1 MTHFNKFLLGI
12 RGKKGLSAAAMIEIG
27 DAARDQKEW
36 NKASLAYKGALDQE
50 PDLYDIWIQYGH
62 VLKEDGQLDDA
73 IAAYREAAGQ
83 DQDDAEIHVHLGH
96 LLKRLGRDTEAVQAF
111 RQVIELNPSNNEA
124 IEELLTL
131 GYKVPNRA
139 VQDRQS
145 KTLSESPAQASAPQ
159 VQASQVTITP
169 GWITQ
174 LDGSTDFGVAGRPG
188 GRVEAWLRVPKSAPP
203 QASVGLWINGTLV
216 AVEPLP
222 PTSGGSVVDLVF
234 DPPGSVMPGAD
245 LNASVGLITLDG
257 PPEASR
263 PLQLTYGAPSNA
275 FQSNFTLP
283 PVEPLKDF
291 GIITFGFTR
300 TYALE
305 LVLESLHRQGVSDI
319 TEVWIDGHQA
329 NPKTKEALASTHEMV
344 ARYPLAAVRAHR
356 GNFGFRKMVL
366 LGLQHMVNTYK
377 RFVVIED
384 DCFPTGQAAEVFYKT
399 LCEVEND
406 ERIFS
411 VYGHHFL
418 TPSEGETCNRFQGWG
433 WGTTAE
439 KMRPLLN
446 ELIECFSMTEEK
458 YLSFVDRALTPEV
471 EGFINVTPSRQPVD
485 TLRRFFAWDETLSLL
500 AGRRGLV
507 HMPTQPRVIYNFGAG
522 KDSTHFSN
530 VDWYRKPP
538 FNMISPDE
546 VWDVF

>member
-1 MTHFNKFLLGI
+1 MIHFNKFLLSI
-12 RGKKGLSAAAMIEIG
+12 RGKKKLSAAAMIELG

-36 NKASLAYKGALDQE
+36 NKASIAYKGALDQE
-50 PDLYDIWIQYGH
+50 PDLSDIWIQYAH
-62 VLKEDGQLDDA
+62 VLKEDGRLDDA
-73 IAAYREAAGQ
+73 VAAYREAAGQ
-83 DQDDAEIHVHLGH
+83 HPSDAETHIHLGH
-96 LLKRLGRDTEAVQAF
+96 LLKRIGRDAEAVQAF
-111 RQVIELNPSNNEA
+111 RQVLELNPSDSET
-124 IEELLTL
+124 IEELLML
-131 GYKVPNRA
+131 GYKAPSNVAQNGR
-139 VQDRQS
+139 S
-145 KTLSESPAQASAPQ
+145 KYLPKTPAQASATQ
-159 VQASQVTITP
+159 VKTSQAVITP

-174 LDGSTDFGVAGRPG
+174 SDSSTDFGVVGQPG
-188 GRVEAWLRVPKSAPP
+188 GRVAAWLRVPKSAPP
-203 QASVGLWINGTLV
+203 QASAGLWINGVLA
-216 AVEPLP
+216 AVHPLP
-222 PTSGGSVVDLVF
+222 PAAGGSVVDLVF
-234 DPPGSVMPGAD
+234 DPPGSVMRDVD
-245 LNASVGLITLDG
+245 LSASVGLITLDG
-257 PPEASR
+257 APASGH
-263 PLQLTYGAPSNA
+263 PLQLTYGSPSNA

-319 TEVWIDGHQA
+319 TEVWIDGDQA

-344 ARYPLAAVRAHR
+344 ARYPLAAVRANR

-446 ELIECFSMTEEK
+446 ELIECFSMTEEE
-458 YLSFVDRALTPEV
+458 YLSFVDHALTPEI

-507 HMPTQPRVIYNFGAG
+507 HKPTQPRVIYNFGAG